1 MKNFFCTLLATCCL
15 AVAAS
20 AQLTQT
26 PQHPSRHGTVEFN
39 GIDYPCTVTDY
50 DATPDVVS
58 NAVIEYMKSRGYKAD
73 SRKGFLIYRSVQLP
87 QVHNGSPVDLLIL
100 VDSRS
105 KKEKDKA
112 TVYTITTEPGKIPD
126 KKAEKGAVNAAT
138 VAAAGTGA
146 LLLSDLQGHVSK
158 GEHGRLVALQEAS
171 LLKAER
177 KLKDLQS
184 DYASMQKKLE
194 SLQKDMEQNK
204 KEQEAAT
211 KAANEER
218 KKLEEMRKNVPG
230 AATPPA
236 GTNG

>member
-1 MKNFFCTLLATCCL
+1 MKKHVSTLLAICCL

-20 AQLTQT
+20 AQLAQT
-26 PQHPSRHGTVEFN
+26 PQHPSRHGTIEFN
-39 GIDYPCTVTDY
+39 GIEYPCTVTDY

-87 QVHNGSPVDLLIL
+87 QVHNGSPVDLMIL
-100 VDSRS
+100 VDNRS

-126 KKAEKGAVNAAT
+126 KKPEKDAVKAAT

-146 LLLSDLQGHVSK
+146 LLLADLQGHVSK
-158 GEHGRLVALQEAS
+158 GEHGRLVGLQEAA

-204 KEQEAAT
+204 KEQEAAS
-211 KAANEER
+211 KAADEER
-218 KKLEEMRKNVPG
+218 KKLEEMRKNAPG
-230 AATPPA
+230 AAAPPA
-236 GTNG
+236 TSNG